1 MTTYSP
7 FHEQKSG
14 SNLSGSSGAKNRTYV
29 LANSDSILAN
39 MQILIDKAILQP
51 VTDFS
56 LDTDTDTLTFLN
68 AVWDDQIISI
78 DYWTEDVAAA
88 PAVNNYC
95 TTLQIARFAG
105 MGVEIMLEELGTGD
119 DSETSFDSDNGNILT
134 DSYSV
139 KYGSS
144 GDNDLN
150 TMSEGSDYTIYKDDG
165 RILLTSA
172 GVTKLGN
179 DKLYIS
185 YTYSPNLSDTLL
197 NTYLAPAAREV
208 EKLTQNYFG
217 SVKTSIEYFD
227 GYTNGYPQTDL
238 PFGTQ
243 LDNLPEFEL
252 SNQSVQS
259 ITSVQYLD
267 NTGDVDSTVD
277 SDYISLDEDGRVILT
292 SSTVPNGKRN
302 VKITYT
308 HGYTSIPAQVQ
319 ELAAMIGG
327 VMALVCIGNGSYDAV
342 TSYTLSSFSATV
354 GEQYVN
360 IKEVI
365 NQSNKRIA
373 TILTNLGGNY
383 SCA

>member
-1 MTTYSP
+1 MTTYIP
-7 FHEQKSG
+7 RHEQKAG
-14 SNLSGSSGAKNRTYV
+14 SDLSGSSEDKNRTYV
-29 LANSDSILAN
+29 LTNDNAILAN
-39 MQILIDKAILQP
+39 MQILIARAILQP
-51 VTDFS
+51 VSDFT
-56 LDTDTDTLTFLN
+56 LDTDTNTITFLN
-68 AVWDDQIISI
+68 AVWDDQVISI
-78 DYWTEDVAAA
+78 DYWTSSTAASGDT
-88 PAVNNYC
+88 YC

-119 DSETSFDSDNGNILT
+119 SSETSFDSDNGNILT

-139 KYGSS
+139 KYGAS

-172 GVTKLGN
+172 GVTKLGT

-227 GYTNGYPQTDL
+227 GYTNGYP
-238 PFGTQ
+238 GTQ